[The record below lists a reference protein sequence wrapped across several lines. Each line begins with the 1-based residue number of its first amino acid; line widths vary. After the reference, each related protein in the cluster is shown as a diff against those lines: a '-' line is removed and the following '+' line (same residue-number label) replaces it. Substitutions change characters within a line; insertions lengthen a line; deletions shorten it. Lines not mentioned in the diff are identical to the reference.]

1 MRLPDNYFSIAV
13 LLIMI
18 TILGIKVSYETLAF
32 FILFIAS
39 EYLGMTKKRRSNSV
53 TQAISMAAAYFSKTR
68 TEDDTVRRI
77 RRTFRGK

>member
-1 MRLPDNYFSIAV
+1 ML
-13 LLIMI
+13 
-18 TILGIKVSYETLAF
+18 TILGVKVSDETLAF
-32 FILFIAS
+32 FTLFIAS
-39 EYLGMTKKRRSNSV
+39 EYLGLTKKRRSNSV

>member
-1 MRLPDNYFSIAV
+1 
-13 LLIMI
+13 MI
-18 TILGIKVSYETLAF
+18 TFLGIKVSYETLAF
-32 FILFIAS
+32 FILFITS

-53 TQAISMAAAYFSKTR
+53 TQAISMAAAYFSKAR

>member
-1 MRLPDNYFSIAV
+1 
-13 LLIMI
+13 MI
-18 TILGIKVSYETLAF
+18 TILGIKVSYETLGF

-68 TEDDTVRRI
+68 TEDDTVRRL

>member
-1 MRLPDNYFSIAV
+1 
-13 LLIMI
+13 MI
-18 TILGIKVSYETLAF
+18 TILGIKVSYETLGF

>member
-1 MRLPDNYFSIAV
+1 
-13 LLIMI
+13 MI

-32 FILFIAS
+32 FILFISS

-53 TQAISMAAAYFSKTR
+53 TQAITMAAAYFSKTR

>member
-1 MRLPDNYFSIAV
+1 ML
-13 LLIMI
+13 
-18 TILGIKVSYETLAF
+18 TIFGIKVSYETLAF
-32 FILFIAS
+32 FVLFITS

>member
-1 MRLPDNYFSIAV
+1 
-13 LLIMI
+13 MI
-18 TILGIKVSYETLAF
+18 TILGVKVSYETLAF
-32 FILFIAS
+32 FALFIAS

-53 TQAISMAAAYFSKTR
+53 TQAISMAAAYFGKTR

>member
-1 MRLPDNYFSIAV
+1 MLTLFGV
-13 LLIMI
+13 
-18 TILGIKVSYETLAF
+18 KVSYETLAF

-39 EYLGMTKKRRSNSV
+39 EYLGLTKKRRSNSV
-53 TQAISMAAAYFSKTR
+53 TQAISMAAAYFSKHR

>member
-1 MRLPDNYFSIAV
+1 
-13 LLIMI
+13 MI

-32 FILFIAS
+32 FILFITS

-53 TQAISMAAAYFSKTR
+53 TQAISMASAYFSKTR

>member
-1 MRLPDNYFSIAV
+1 
-13 LLIMI
+13 MI

-32 FILFIAS
+32 FILFITS

-53 TQAISMAAAYFSKTR
+53 TQAISMAAAYFGKHR

>member
-1 MRLPDNYFSIAV
+1 
-13 LLIMI
+13 MI

-39 EYLGMTKKRRSNSV
+39 EYLGLTKKRKANTV

-68 TEDDTVRRI
+68 TEDDTVRRF
-77 RRTFRGK
+77 RRAFKGK

>member
-1 MRLPDNYFSIAV
+1 ML
-13 LLIMI
+13 
-18 TILGIKVSYETLAF
+18 TILGVKVSYETLAF
-32 FILFIAS
+32 FILFTAS
-39 EYLGMTKKRRSNSV
+39 EYLGLTKKRKANTV

>member
-1 MRLPDNYFSIAV
+1 
-13 LLIMI
+13 MI

-39 EYLGMTKKRRSNSV
+39 EYLGMTKKRRSNSI

>member
-1 MRLPDNYFSIAV
+1 
-13 LLIMI
+13 MI

-32 FILFIAS
+32 FILFITS

-53 TQAISMAAAYFSKTR
+53 TQAISMAAAYFSKIR